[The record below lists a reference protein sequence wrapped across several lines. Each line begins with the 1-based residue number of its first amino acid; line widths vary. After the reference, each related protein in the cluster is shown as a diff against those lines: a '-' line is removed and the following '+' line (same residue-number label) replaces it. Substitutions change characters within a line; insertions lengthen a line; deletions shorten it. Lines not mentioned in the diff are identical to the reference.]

1 MTIGLPE
8 VSKEVEDRV
17 KVDVAREAPDSNPY
31 VQNSWL
37 LALVTGF
44 GRRIFDFYR
53 DLKRSEDNTFP
64 DTAVGERA
72 EQWGTIYGKTR
83 IPASQATGNCVA
95 TGTATT
101 VIPAATV
108 MVSGDNSYTAD
119 SGSIITAQSIN
130 VDSITRTG
138 IVGTVTTVSDHN
150 LASLVPVTISGV
162 TEPEYNVTDAAIT
175 VTGLRTFTYEVIGA
189 PSTPASGATILAAFT
204 SALVPVTSV
213 EFGADTNLT
222 LDTPLTLQ
230 SPISGADDILGTDYG
245 EIGGGTDQETDAE
258 FKARYLGRIQNPVA
272 HFSVSDIVSKAKE
285 VAGVTR
291 VFVEEAGTTFDVV
304 NITSINRVAQVAT
317 VITTAAHNLENH
329 MQVTVTGATE
339 TEYNVVDARI
349 LVIDSTTFVY
359 LVTGTP
365 ATPATGGPS
374 ATGSIP
380 LGVVQIYFTRDNDE
394 SSIPSASE
402 VTTVKDKLQEIR
414 PANTS
419 NDSML
424 VNAPVAVPVDF
435 TFTALDPNT
444 LTMQDAIDA
453 NLKQFFEE
461 ATVVGLDID
470 EDAYRSA
477 IKNTVDTATG
487 DTINNFDVSTPVG
500 DITIDSGELGTLG
513 VIAI

>member
-8 VSKEVEDRV
+8 TPKEVEDRI

-37 LALVTGF
+37 LALVVGF

-53 DLKRSEDNTFP
+53 DLQRSEENTFP
-64 DTAVGERA
+64 DTAVEERA

-95 TGTATT
+95 TGVVTT
-101 VIPAATV
+101 VIPATTILV
-108 MVSGDNSYTAD
+108 TEDSNYT
-119 SGSIITAQSIN
+119 
-130 VDSITRTG
+130 VDSSVVISDHSISVVG
-138 IVGTVTTVSDHN
+138 ILTSGTTGTVVTASEHN
-150 LASLVPVTISGV
+150 LASNVLVTISGAV
-162 TEPEYNVTDAAIT
+162 QPEYNIADAEIT
-175 VTGLRTFTYEVIGA
+175 VTGSQSFTYEVLGSPGDA
-189 PSTPASGATILAAFT
+189 VGTLLADFT
-204 SALVPVTSV
+204 SATVPVTSV
-213 EFGADTNLT
+213 EFNAETNLT

-230 SPISGADDILGTDYG
+230 SPIPGADDVLNTDVG
-245 EIGGGTDQETDAE
+245 AIGGGTDQETDAE
-258 FKARYLGRIQNPVA
+258 FKTRYLDRIQNPVA

-291 VFVEEAGTTFDVV
+291 VFVEEAGTTFDVI

-317 VITTAAHNLENH
+317 VVTASAHNLEDH

-339 TEYNVVDARI
+339 TEYNVIDARI
-349 LVIDSTTFVY
+349 LVVDSTTFVY

-380 LGVVQIYFTRDNDE
+380 LGVVQIYFTRDNDA
-394 SSIPSASE
+394 SNIPSASE
-402 VTTVKDKLQEIR
+402 VATVKDKLQEIR

-419 NDSML
+419 DNSML
-424 VNAPVAVPVDF
+424 VNAPAAVPVDF
-435 TFTALDPNT
+435 TFTILDPNT
-444 LTMQDAIDA
+444 LSMQDAINA
-453 NLKQFFEE
+453 NLRQFFEE
-461 ATVVGLDID
+461 STVVGLNID

-477 IKNTVDTATG
+477 IKNTVDTTTG
-487 DTINNFDVSTPVG
+487 DTVDNFEVSTPVG
-500 DITIDSGELGTLG
+500 DVTIESGELGTLG
-513 VIAI
+513 IISI